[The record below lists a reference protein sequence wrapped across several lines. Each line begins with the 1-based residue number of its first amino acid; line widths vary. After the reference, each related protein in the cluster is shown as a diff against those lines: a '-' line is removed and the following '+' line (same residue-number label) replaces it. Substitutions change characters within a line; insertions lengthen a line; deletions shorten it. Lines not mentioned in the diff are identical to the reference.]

1 MFEIAELSL
10 TYSQYQGFKR
20 KIHFIYT
27 NMITMTCLFGKPIYI
42 FLSTLS
48 IDYLSTRLSTLL
60 TIAIP
65 NKTTCISVETVLQ
78 GSTVN
83 MNVMQPI
90 YNYIALSTSG
100 YKCLGIALLV
110 GKYWFYLSL
119 FFMKRDIL
127 VSVV

>member
-10 TYSQYQGFKR
+10 TYSQYQERFKR

-48 IDYLSTRLSTLL
+48 IDYLSTRLSTLR

-65 NKTTCISVETVLQ
+65 NKTTCISVETVFTGQYSEHECDAAYLQ
-78 GSTVN
+78 LYSS
-83 MNVMQPI
+83 
-90 YNYIALSTSG
+90 L
-100 YKCLGIALLV
+100 
-110 GKYWFYLSL
+110 YLWLQVPRHRSACW
-119 FFMKRDIL
+119 
-127 VSVV
+127 